1 MNKLKVKTMMRRN
14 SLPLEALDFLHVA
27 DVPGDG
33 TAVPPN
39 FRI

>member
-1 MNKLKVKTMMRRN
+1 MRRN
-14 SLPLEALDFLHVA
+14 SSLGSVDFLHVA